1 MSSINHHYVPQL
13 YLRGFATESGRIQV
27 FDKKLNSFKKDKQTP
42 RTVLFEK
49 HRNTI
54 NLNGVRTD
62 ALEKA
67 YGTIEAPL
75 GQFFNLVRRGISADE
90 LISEEGIYLL
100 KVFIAFQFWRMPVLD
115 PIAESY
121 IKNLDLT
128 KFENRITFNGV
139 NLGEVEEIKSAIQ
152 TDSGFRH
159 YFRSF
164 MLPLLTFDLRVHDSD
179 YESWKVH
186 HVSPE
191 HGGWNNFLTGDN
203 PLIFEETSEM
213 FAFKSKFIMPLSN
226 NQLITFSP
234 TINQTMDLEPLFTTY
249 LAMATYKQ
257 CHQYLVGTNK
267 DYIEQIISFMGSSVE
282 STDLRA
288 KLFEYI

>member
-1 MSSINHHYVPQL
+1 MSSINHHDVPQL
-13 YLRGFATESGRIQV
+13 YLRGFATELGRIQV

-191 HGGWNNFLTGDN
+191 DGGWNNFLTGDN

-257 CHQYLVGTNK
+257 CHRYLVGTNK